1 VDVYTYEFWAR
12 SETGKAFGTDVPVK
26 ENVVRYKTVYLSN
39 RPYGP
44 KATGQVCLS
53 RLDGSGTARCLIL
66 GYSFFFQT
74 EPDPLYD
81 FPGRYSGPT
90 DTMAIVI
97 AGPGSIT
104 IQNAHS
110 ITFQLGVS
118 NMFAYAT
125 ATIFVEP
132 VGLLQRLLTTVVD
145 AIRIRPRVAL
155 AGTAAQPSGDSVTH
169 VAYDRR
175 TGEILKL
182 HDAVAVGGVRLPG
195 EAELARVSATLFSDS
210 PVASEHLAITSVSGH
225 ALDVGGQYRIDL
237 KTQRPLESDFKARE

>member
-1 VDVYTYEFWAR
+1 MDVYTYEFWAR
-12 SETGKAFGTDVPVK
+12 SETDKGFGTEEPVK
-26 ENVVRYKTVYLSN
+26 ENVVRFKTVYLAN

-44 KATGQVCLS
+44 KATAQICLS
-53 RLDGSGTARCLIL
+53 RLDGSGTARCLIR
-66 GYSFFFQT
+66 GYSFFFQAD
-74 EPDPLYD
+74 PDPLYD
-81 FPGRYSGPT
+81 FPGSYSGRT

-125 ATIFVEP
+125 VTIFVEP
-132 VGLLQRLLTTVVD
+132 VGLLQRLLKTVVN

-155 AGTAAQPSGDSVTH
+155 AGTADSETH

-195 EAELARVSATLFSDS
+195 EAELARVSARLFSDS
-210 PVASEHLAITSVSGH
+210 SVASEHVAITSVSGH
-225 ALDVGGQYRIDL
+225 ALDGQFCIDL
-237 KTQRPLESDFKARE
+237 KTQRSLESDFKAHG